1 MPVNVLGFGLA
12 VVIGLTLGL
21 LGGGGSILTVPVLV
35 YVLRYS
41 MEQAAPMSLIVV
53 GVTSVVGALNHHR
66 VGNIKWD
73 TARAFVP
80 AAVLGAFAGAR
91 ISAAVPSQVRMMIF
105 AGLMLAAAVSM
116 FFGPALWRRN
126 GDDATPTRQPWWALS
141 ALGVVVGAITG
152 LVGVGGGF
160 MYVPA
165 LVLLGGLAMRQAVG
179 TSLVLIVA
187 SCASGLLGYAGRVEF
202 DWPAIAAFTSLAVAG
217 VLVGS
222 RLAARVSQTGLRR
235 GFAVLLIILGLA
247 VMIRP
252 R

>member
-1 MPVNVLGFGLA
+1 MNVLGFGLA
-12 VVIGLTLGL
+12 AVIGLALGL
-21 LGGGGSILTVPVLV
+21 LGGGGSILTIPVLV
-35 YVLRYS
+35 YVLHYS
-41 MEQAAPMSLIVV
+41 MQQAAPMSLVVV
-53 GVTSVVGALNHHR
+53 GVTSVVGAINHHR
-66 VGNIKWD
+66 AGNIRWN
-73 TARAFVP
+73 TALAFVP

-91 ISAAVPSQVRMMIF
+91 LSAAVPSRVRMMIF

-116 FFGPALWRRN
+116 FFGPALWNRG
-126 GDDATPTRQPWWALS
+126 GDDVPRTSRPWWVLAG
-141 ALGVVVGAITG
+141 LGMLVGAITG

-165 LVLLGGLAMRQAVG
+165 LALLGGLAMRQAVG

-187 SCASGLLGYAGRVEF
+187 SCVSGLLGYAGRVEF
-202 DWPAIAAFTSLAVAG
+202 DWPAIAGFTSLAVVG
-217 VLVGS
+217 VLIGS
-222 RLAARVSQTGLRR
+222 RLAARVSPTGLRR